1 MASTDSTSGPVYNA
15 ADDLIGRNIAAGRAG
30 KAAFDDGRRVLSFSD
45 LDRDTRRLACA
56 LAGLGLQ
63 RGDRILLLQH
73 DTVDFPVCF
82 LGALRGG
89 FVPVPVNVRA
99 TPDDIAYMLSDSGA
113 RALIC
118 DATLWP
124 AAGPGAAAS
133 PVLAH
138 RILAGAAAPGPGTLT
153 LGDLLASGD
162 PDAPSAATQGSDVG
176 FWLYTSGTTGRPKG
190 VMHRHASLIRTADR
204 FAVATLGIGPD
215 DVLFSAPKMFFAYG
229 LGNSLTFPLAT
240 GATALLD
247 PEKPDP
253 ARIGS
258 LMAQKRPTVFF
269 AVPTL
274 YAMMLAHGALPE
286 KGQHALRF
294 CISAGEALPVAL
306 HERVR
311 DRLGVEVLDGLGS
324 TEMLQTFLSNRP
336 GDVRP
341 GTSGKPVA
349 GYRLRLLDELGQ
361 PIGEAGR
368 IGMLEVAGPSSAVGY
383 WGDEARTRATFR
395 PPWTRTGDAYRRDA
409 DGYYVHC
416 GRIDDMM
423 KVGGIYVSPLEVEAV
438 LATHPGV
445 AEVAV
450 AGWRD
455 ADGLEKPKAFIV
467 PRDPATAGPA
477 LAEALQAL
485 ARQRLAPYKYPRW
498 VEFVQTIP
506 RTVTGKVQRYR
517 LRQAQPAQ

>member
-1 MASTDSTSGPVYNA
+1 MASTDSTSGPLYNA
-15 ADDLIGRNIAAGRAG
+15 ADDLIGRNLAAGRG
-30 KAAFDDGRRVLSFSD
+30 NKAAFDDGRRVLSFSD

-56 LAGLGLQ
+56 LSGLGLQ
-63 RGDRILLLQH
+63 HGDRVMLLLH

-99 TPDDIAYMLSDSGA
+99 TGADIAYMLTDSGA

-118 DATLWP
+118 DASLWLTAAP
-124 AAGPGAAAS
+124 AAAD
-133 PVLAH
+133 LEH
-138 RILAGAAAPGPGTLT
+138 RIVTGAGAAVPGALS
-153 LGDLLASGD
+153 LDALVASGD
-162 PDAPSAATQGSDVG
+162 PAFPTAATRGGEVG

-190 VMHRHASLIRTADR
+190 VMHRHQSLARTADL
-204 FAVATLGIGPD
+204 FAIGTLGIGAD

-229 LGNSLTFPLAT
+229 LGNSLTFALAT

-247 PEKPDP
+247 PERPDP
-253 ARIGS
+253 ARIGALLS
-258 LMAQKRPTVFF
+258 GRRPTVFF

-274 YAMMLAHGALPE
+274 YAMMLAQGVLPCAGA
-286 KGQHALRF
+286 HALRF
-294 CISAGEALPVAL
+294 CVSAGEALPAAL
-306 HERVR
+306 HARVGA
-311 DRLGVEVLDGLGS
+311 RLGVEVLDGLGS

-349 GYRLRLLDELGQ
+349 GYRLRLLDEQGQ
-361 PIGEAGR
+361 PIEDADR
-368 IGMLEVAGPSSAVGY
+368 IGTLEVAGPSSAAGY
-383 WGDEARTRATFR
+383 WGDEPRTRATFR
-395 PPWTRTGDAYRRDA
+395 GAWTRTGDAYCRDGE
-409 DGYYVHC
+409 GYYIHC

-423 KVGGIYVSPLEVEAV
+423 KVGGIYVSPQEVETV
-438 LATHPGV
+438 LAAHPGV

-455 ADGLEKPKAFIV
+455 ADGLEKPKAFVV
-467 PRDPATAGPA
+467 PADPAAAGPA
-477 LAEALQAL
+477 LAAELQAM
-485 ARQRLAPYKYPRW
+485 AREQLSPYKYPRW
-498 VEFVQTIP
+498 VEFVQAIP

-517 LRQAQPAQ
+517 LRQAQPAE